1 MWQGSTWVFDG
12 AVIDMAVDEV
22 AVDDVGGRR
31 GGGDDDVA
39 WLAAAAMTWR
49 GWRQQR

>member
-1 MWQGSTWVFDG
+1 
-12 AVIDMAVDEV
+12 MAVDEVAVDEVAVVDV

-49 GWRQQR
+49 GWQRRARLA